1 MKKLIIA
8 AMVCS
13 FVNSAHAQLF
23 DRIKNKVKD
32 KVNEKVDQAVD
43 KTIEKAT
50 EPKKK
55 TTPVGTDQTGVGINT
70 PDASVNTSTTINT
83 SVPVTN
89 KPAVSTNITSYSRFD
104 FVPGDKIIMEENFN
118 QDVIGEFPA
127 KWDTHSG
134 AELVTVNNRPGKWLA
149 IKQAG
154 VFFPEYLTGN
164 LPDNFTLQADIMAN
178 NEIPT
183 IASITVGFMQIGKT
197 DDKYYAAGHGDAGS
211 TPGFRV
217 ELTPVSSGEGVL
229 RYSTNVIGGNS
240 INGTPAFNVPKK
252 NSVKLSIWRQKQRIR
267 LYLDDTKIFDLP
279 RALDAATVLNTLFF
293 NAYAP
298 EYGQAG
304 GTFYIG
310 NIRLAVGAPDIRNKL
325 ITEGKFTTHGILF
338 ASNSDEIQPESYGA
352 LKEIAAVLKE
362 NAGIRV
368 NIIGHT
374 DADGNDQLNLELSKK
389 RAAAVKTALITNFS
403 IETGRMETS
412 GKGKTQPI
420 ADNTTEIGKANNRR
434 VEFIKL

>member
-1 MKKLIIA
+1 MKKLLIA
-8 AMVCS
+8 AIVCS
-13 FVNSAHAQLF
+13 FANSANAQLF

-32 KVNEKVDQAVD
+32 KVNEKVDQAID
-43 KTIEKAT
+43 KSIDKAT

-55 TTPVGTDQTGVGINT
+55 TTPAGTDQTGVVVNT
-70 PDASVNTSTTINT
+70 PDAAGNTSIPTVNA
-83 SVPVTN
+83 
-89 KPAVSTNITSYSRFD
+89 PAVSTDITAYSRFD
-104 FVPGDKIIMEENFN
+104 FVPGDKIIMEENFA
-118 QDVIGEFPA
+118 QDAIGEFPA

-154 VFFPEYLTGN
+154 VFFPEYITGN
-164 LPDNFTLQADIMAN
+164 LPDNFTLQVDIMAN
-178 NEIPT
+178 NVIPS
-183 IASITVGFMQIGKT
+183 IASVTVGFMQIGKT
-197 DDKYYAAGHGDAGS
+197 DDKYYYGGHGDAGS

-217 ELTPVSSGEGVL
+217 EMSPVSSGDGIL
-229 RYSTNVIGGNS
+229 RYSTNVIGANS
-240 INGTPAFNVPKK
+240 INGNPAFNVPKK
-252 NSVKLSIWRQKQRIR
+252 NSVKVSIWRQKQRIR

-279 RALDAATVLNTLFF
+279 RALDATTVLNTLFF

-298 EYGQAG
+298 EYEQQG
-304 GTFYIG
+304 GTFYVG

-338 ASNSDEIQPESYGA
+338 ASNSDVIQPESYGA

-362 NAGIRV
+362 NPTVRV

-389 RAAAVKTALITNFS
+389 RAAAVKAALITNFG
-403 IETGRMETS
+403 IEVGRMETT

-420 ADNTTEIGKANNRR
+420 ADNASEVGKANNRR